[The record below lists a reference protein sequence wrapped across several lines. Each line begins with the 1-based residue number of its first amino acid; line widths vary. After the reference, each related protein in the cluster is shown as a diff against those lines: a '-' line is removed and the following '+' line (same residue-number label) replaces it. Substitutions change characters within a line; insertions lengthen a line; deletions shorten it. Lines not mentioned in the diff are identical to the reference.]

1 MKLVYSHPNSMI
13 LGNMSSA
20 LNQEGIETE
29 IRNDIL
35 GGATGEIAPGET
47 WIELWVVNET
57 QAEAAEERIKD
68 ILEQP
73 ELDDWM
79 CNRCQESNPATFDVC
94 WQCGE
99 LVQKATFL

>member
-13 LGNMSSA
+13 LGSMSSA
-20 LNQEGIETE
+20 LNEEGIETE

-35 GGATGEIAPGET
+35 GGAAGEIAPGET
-47 WIELWVVNET
+47 WIELWVVNEA
-57 QAEAAEERIKD
+57 QAEAGTQRIKE

-73 ELDDWM
+73 ERDDRL

-99 LVQKATFL
+99 LV